1 MELQLKE
8 LLEIQELMSQNTTD
22 AWNEQL
28 QHTAKVVVLE
38 PLDGVEYN
46 GWADRFDAFIK
57 KLQEPKADVLEKFAK
72 RCDATGKG
80 MNEGWVFNDGD
91 YCCAS
96 EEDAKKYVESKTNE
110 DGSPCVWEDE
120 LKLVDT
126 DEEWFYWTQW
136 EDVDDDDYYDA
147 DGNNYVDGELQ

>member
-28 QHTAKVVVLE
+28 QHTARVVVLE

-57 KLQEPKADVLEKFAK
+57 KLQEPKESIAIKRFARK
-72 RCDATGKG
+72 CSITGKG
-80 MNEGWVFNDGD
+80 MNKGFVVGDEYAINEESADILAKQSGYND
-91 YCCAS
+91 YSSMLNEVS
-96 EEDAKKYVESKTNE
+96 EEDENQ
-110 DGSPCVWEDE
+110 DIC
-120 LKLVDT
+120 
-126 DEEWFYWTQW
+126 YWTQW

-147 DGNNYVDGELQ
+147 DGNNYVDGKLQ